1 MIDLP
6 VLISTHTEMVDST
19 NVKQKFSQKIRS
31 LKFPITIEPLVC
43 LYTISVGLNEVILL
57 GLLQTEESF
66 NTIHIANSKPRLNER
81 SDKMEPGIIKEE
93 NINLIIS
100 RLSDLISSLTK
111 SVKTNWTWQLRSALS
126 WTCPTTRS
134 SSWRCSNMSRTTRR
148 STAQYHLLP
157 SKSQCAEC

>member
-19 NVKQKFSQKIRS
+19 NVKQNFAEKIRS

-66 NTIHIANSKPRLNER
+66 STIQISTSKPRLNER
-81 SDKMEPGIIKEE
+81 SDIMEPGTIKEE

-111 SVKTNWTWQLRSALS
+111 SVKTN
-126 WTCPTTRS
+126 
-134 SSWRCSNMSRTTRR
+134 
-148 STAQYHLLP
+148 
-157 SKSQCAEC
+157 